1 VNTEPLVLY
10 VWVVGGDIAAIAGVT
25 LGLDAQLR
33 PTMGFLT
40 LVPIFVAVSLGGIG
54 DSVGAS
60 FEVEKEAVVGLIGPN
75 GAGKSTFLKTIVG
88 LLRVREGTV
97 RFQGEDVTDLSAEEA
112 IDHGICFVPQT
123 DNVFDKLTVREN
135 LKMGGWSLDDDAVFE
150 ERIQAVYE
158 RFPELE
164 DRSNTLVG
172 NLSGGQQQLVA
183 MGAGLMLDPDLLILD
198 EPSAG
203 LAPSLVD
210 DMFEKI
216 AEVNDSGTS
225 ILMVE
230 QNARRALE
238 ESDRG
243 IVLDMGESR
252 MEGTGA
258 ELLDSEEVAELYLGT

>member
-1 VNTEPLVLY
+1 MTFLEAKNLKSGYGDAIIVN
-10 VWVVGGDIAAIAGVT
+10 
-25 LGLDAQLR
+25 
-33 PTMGFLT
+33 
-40 LVPIFVAVSLGGIG
+40 
-54 DSVGAS
+54 GAS
-60 FEVEKEAVVGLIGPN
+60 LEMEDGEMVTIIGPN

-97 RFQGEDVTDLSAEEA
+97 TFQGEDVTDVPADEA
-112 IDHGICFVPQT
+112 IDYGMCFVPQV
-123 DNVFDKLTVREN
+123 DNVFPNLTVMEN
-135 LKMGGWSLDDDAVFE
+135 LKMGAWSLEDDDVFE
-150 ERIQAVYE
+150 SRLEGVYE

-164 DRSNTLVG
+164 NRTTTLAG
-172 NLSGGQQQLVA
+172 NLSGGQQQMVA

-203 LAPSLVD
+203 LAPDLVD

-216 AEVNDSGTS
+216 SEINDDGTS
-225 ILMVE
+225 VLMVE
-230 QNARRALE
+230 QNARRALS